1 MMRKIVFGINT
12 TINGFADHT
21 VGIADEELHDFF
33 TKLLNDVDAVLWGRK
48 TYQLMESFWPR
59 AKSDPGCTESMKRFA
74 DTINTLKKI
83 VFSNSLTEVNWENSS
98 LASESL
104 IKIVNKL
111 KSEKGRNVAVGSLTL
126 ASQLLKQ
133 NLIDEFWFAIHP
145 VVAQKGPRL
154 FEGIDV
160 IKKLNF
166 VDSITFSSGVIVH
179 HYLNN

>member
-21 VGIADEELHDFF
+21 VMIANDELHNFF
-33 TKLLNDVDAVLWGRK
+33 SDILDKVDVILYGRK
-48 TYQLMESFWPR
+48 TYQLMESFWPI
-59 AKSDPGCTESMKRFA
+59 APNDPECTADIKRFA
-74 DTINTLKKI
+74 DTINPIKKI

-104 IKIVNKL
+104 IKTVNKL

-145 VVAQKGPRL
+145 VVAPKGPLL
-154 FEGIDV
+154 FEGVDV

-179 HYLNN
+179 HYQNT